1 MFFDFSSRLRVLK
14 FFFTGLFLIFAL
26 RLFHLQ
32 VIEYDEFYREARAQ
46 HEKRSILPARRGKI
60 LVRKNRLTQDVTP
73 VATNNTLKMLFVDP
87 LILAYPKYNSRLD
100 LSEQEKG
107 NPTLVAK
114 MLAPV
119 LIHAHCEK
127 IEGCEIETDM
137 EKMSSGEKIAILAY
151 EQYLEKIFLQ
161 VERTKVLLEN
171 ELSESRLLEIEASN
185 LAGIWISGQSVF
197 ADPTSIFLL
206 EETAETLS
214 PLLNIEKKVL
224 IKLLSRRSNRY
235 IEIAH
240 KIVPEV
246 SDKILEL
253 KKNPRHKDV
262 LRGIVL
268 RDEHWRYYPEKSLAA
283 QVLGFVDSQGNGQYG
298 IEGRFQDE
306 LKGKSGYIYGA
317 TNTRGQRILGKDSGI
332 TRARDGSDILI
343 SIDRVIQGQV
353 EKILQEDLKNFEA
366 DFGQVIVIEP
376 YTGKILA
383 MVNAPS
389 FDPNEFGKAFKQYEI
404 SPEQVQIDQE
414 DELFN
419 QRIPTNFVE
428 SRYYRYFNLWGP
440 QVFRNK
446 LITDTY
452 EPGSVMKA
460 LTMAAALNSDEVTP
474 QTTYNDRG
482 PVEVEEFKI
491 RNADEIYA
499 GETSMI
505 TVLNRSLNTGI
516 AFITRKLGK
525 ELWYKYLRDFGF
537 GQYTDIELDGEG
549 QGKLE
554 YWQDWSESEL
564 ITRGFGQGLSA
575 TPLQMV
581 MGFASLANGGYLM
594 KPILVEEIRH
604 PDGRVEVFEPERVR
618 RVISDKSYSTIKSML
633 LNSVNNGVA
642 RAGRVYGYSV
652 MGKTG
657 TSQTYK
663 NGKALE
669 GLGTTITSFAGFGPF
684 ANPKFVVLV
693 KYDYPKTSQWG
704 SETAALTFRKIAK
717 FLFNHFEVP
726 PDK

>member
-1 MFFDFSSRLRVLK
+1 MFFGFSSRLRVLK
-14 FFFTGLFLIFAL
+14 FFFTGLFFIFAI
-26 RLFHLQ
+26 RLFDLQ

-87 LILAYPKYNSRLD
+87 LILAYPKYNSSLD

-107 NPTLVAK
+107 NPALAAQI
-114 MLAPV
+114 LAPV
-119 LIHAHCEK
+119 LINAHCEK

-151 EQYLEKIFLQ
+151 QQRLEETFLQ
-161 VERTKVLLEN
+161 VERTKVLLES
-171 ELSESRLLEIEASN
+171 EISESRLAEIEA
-185 LAGIWISGQSVF
+185 LKLTGIWIAGQSVF
-197 ADPTSIFLL
+197 VDPTRIFLV
-206 EETAETLS
+206 EKTAEKLS
-214 PLLNIEKKVL
+214 SLLNIEKKVL
-224 IKLLSRRSNRY
+224 IKLLSRRPNRY

-253 KKNPRHKDV
+253 KKNPRYKDM
-262 LRGIVL
+262 LRGIAL
-268 RDEHWRYYPEKSLAA
+268 RNEHWRYYPERSLAA

-298 IEGRFQDE
+298 IEGRFQNE
-306 LKGKSGYIYGA
+306 LNGQSGYIYGA
-317 TNTRGQRILGKDSGI
+317 TNTQGQRILGENSGI
-332 TRARDGSDILI
+332 IQAEDGSDILI

-353 EKILQEDLKNFEA
+353 EKILKEDLMYFEA
-366 DFGQVIVIEP
+366 DFGQIIVVEP
-376 YTGKILA
+376 HTGKILA
-383 MVNAPS
+383 MANAPS
-389 FDPNEFGKAFKQYEI
+389 FDPNEFGKAFKRYEI
-404 SPEQVQIDQE
+404 TPEQEQLDRE

-419 QRIPTNFVE
+419 QRIPIIVE
-428 SRYYRYFNLWGP
+428 ESQYYRYFNLWGP

-446 LITDTY
+446 LVSDTY

-474 QTTYNDRG
+474 QTVYNDIG
-482 PVEVEEFKI
+482 PIEVEEFKI
-491 RNADEIYA
+491 RNADELYA
-499 GETSMI
+499 GKTSMI

-525 ELWYKYLRDFGF
+525 ELLYKYLKDFGF

-554 YWQDWSESEL
+554 HWHDWSESEL
-564 ITRGFGQGLSA
+564 ITRGFGQGISA

-581 MGFASLANGGYLM
+581 MGFSALANGGYLM
-594 KPILVEEIRH
+594 KPLLVEELRH
-604 PDGRVEVFEPERVR
+604 PDGTVDVFEPERIR
-618 RVISDKSYSTIKSML
+618 RVISDKAYSTIKSML

-642 RAGRVYGYSV
+642 MGGRVYGYSV

-663 NGKALE
+663 NGKVLE
-669 GLGTTITSFAGFGPF
+669 GVGTTITSFAGFGPF
-684 ANPKFVVLV
+684 SDPKFVVLV

-704 SETAALTFRKIAK
+704 SETAVITFRKVAK

>member
-1 MFFDFSSRLRVLK
+1 MIS
-14 FFFTGLFLIFAL
+14 
-26 RLFHLQ
+26 
-32 VIEYDEFYREARAQ
+32 IEYDEFYREARAQ

-87 LILAYPKYNSRLD
+87 LILAYPKYNSSLD

-107 NPTLVAK
+107 NPALAAQI
-114 MLAPV
+114 LAPV
-119 LIHAHCEK
+119 LINAHCEK

-151 EQYLEKIFLQ
+151 QQRLEETFLQ
-161 VERTKVLLEN
+161 VERTKVLLES
-171 ELSESRLLEIEASN
+171 EISESRLAEIEA
-185 LAGIWISGQSVF
+185 LKLTGIWIAGQSVF
-197 ADPTSIFLL
+197 VDPTRIFLV
-206 EETAETLS
+206 EKTAEKLS
-214 PLLNIEKKVL
+214 SLLNIEKKVL
-224 IKLLSRRSNRY
+224 IKLLSRRPNRY

-253 KKNPRHKDV
+253 KKNPRYKDM
-262 LRGIVL
+262 LRGIAL
-268 RDEHWRYYPEKSLAA
+268 RNEHWRYYPERSLAA
-283 QVLGFVDSQGNGQYG
+283 QDLGFGDSQGNGQYG
-298 IEGRFQDE
+298 IEGRFQNE
-306 LKGKSGYIYGA
+306 LNGQSGYIYGA
-317 TNTRGQRILGKDSGI
+317 TNTQGQRILGENSGI
-332 TRARDGSDILI
+332 IQAEDGSDILI

-353 EKILQEDLKNFEA
+353 EKILKEDLMYFEA
-366 DFGQVIVIEP
+366 DFGQIIVVEP
-376 YTGKILA
+376 HTGKILA
-383 MVNAPS
+383 MANAPS
-389 FDPNEFGKAFKQYEI
+389 FDPNEFGKAFKRYEI
-404 SPEQVQIDQE
+404 TPEQEQLDRE

-419 QRIPTNFVE
+419 QRIPIIVE
-428 SRYYRYFNLWGP
+428 ESQYYRYFNLWGP

-446 LITDTY
+446 LVSDTY

-474 QTTYNDRG
+474 QTVYNDIG
-482 PVEVEEFKI
+482 PIEVEEFKI
-491 RNADEIYA
+491 RNADELYA
-499 GETSMI
+499 GKTSMI

-525 ELWYKYLRDFGF
+525 ELLYKYLKDFGF

-554 YWQDWSESEL
+554 HWHDWSESEL
-564 ITRGFGQGLSA
+564 ITRGFGQGISA

-581 MGFASLANGGYLM
+581 MGFSALANGGYLM
-594 KPILVEEIRH
+594 KPLLVEELRH
-604 PDGRVEVFEPERVR
+604 PDGTVDVFEPERIR
-618 RVISDKSYSTIKSML
+618 RVISDKAYSTIKSML

-642 RAGRVYGYSV
+642 MGGRVYGYSV

-663 NGKALE
+663 NGKVLE
-669 GLGTTITSFAGFGPF
+669 GVGTTITSFAGFGPF
-684 ANPKFVVLV
+684 SDPKFVVLV

-704 SETAALTFRKIAK
+704 SETAVITFRKVAK